1 MTIDRG
7 DGDVDYEARAI
18 LERKGG
24 PHEIE
29 HLAPRGRHRV
39 KEDGALLPGMEL
51 MGCQGLA
58 VPTEVMHHV
67 VRVESS
73 FNPYAIGVVGGRLV
87 RQPKNL
93 SEALSTVRM
102 LESRG
107 YNFSLGLA
115 QVNRY
120 NLDKYGLNSYER
132 AFESCAN
139 LVAGSHIL
147 AECYR
152 RSGGDWG
159 KSFSCYYSG
168 NFTTGYRHGYVQKIY
183 ASMRQ
188 GRDVDAT
195 PSGAPAIE
203 VVARQARR
211 TVPVSRYPLYA
222 DATAAN
228 IAGAVAAVPAEKP
241 AAPSRIQSVPSRIAS
256 EPAYRTV
263 ESLPTQPVSPIASQP
278 VQMAAAP
285 QTASPSIAA
294 ATQDRAQI
302 GAAAPVQLP
311 ANNAQAVALV
321 AAPATVVANPS
332 AVAAS
337 PSQAEP
343 PRPRSARDP
352 ALVGGQSTE
361 QDGAFVF

>member
-1 MTIDRG
+1 
-7 DGDVDYEARAI
+7 
-18 LERKGG
+18 
-24 PHEIE
+24 
-29 HLAPRGRHRV
+29 
-39 KEDGALLPGMEL
+39 LLPGMEL

-139 LVAGSHIL
+139 LLAGSQIL

-168 NFTTGYRHGYVQKIY
+168 NFTTGFRHGYVQKIY
-183 ASMRQ
+183 ASMRR
-188 GRDVDAT
+188 GRDVEAA
-195 PSGAPAIE
+195 APAGVPAIA
-203 VVARQARR
+203 VVGREARR
-211 TVPVSRYPLYA
+211 TVPVSRHPLYA
-222 DATAAN
+222 DGSAPPIMGAATM
-228 IAGAVAAVPAEKP
+228 PAEKP
-241 AAPSRIQSVPSRIAS
+241 GAPSRIQSVPSRIAN
-256 EPAYRTV
+256 EPTYRTV
-263 ESLPTQPVSPIASQP
+263 EALPPQAVSP
-278 VQMAAAP
+278 VAAP
-285 QTASPSIAA
+285 QTVPAAVPASMPVGAQYAA
-294 ATQDRAQI
+294 AGPAQLTPS
-302 GAAAPVQLP
+302 APQG
-311 ANNAQAVALV
+311 VALV
-321 AAPATVVANPS
+321 AAPATVVANPT
-332 AVAAS
+332 AVATS
-337 PSQAEP
+337 PSQTEP

>member
-1 MTIDRG
+1 M
-7 DGDVDYEARAI
+7 
-18 LERKGG
+18 
-24 PHEIE
+24 
-29 HLAPRGRHRV
+29 
-39 KEDGALLPGMEL
+39 LPGMEL

-139 LVAGSHIL
+139 LIAGSQIL

-168 NFTTGYRHGYVQKIY
+168 NFTTGFRHGYVQKIY
-183 ASMRQ
+183 ASMRR
-188 GRDVDAT
+188 GRDVEA
-195 PSGAPAIE
+195 PPPAGVPAIA
-203 VVARQARR
+203 VVGREARR
-211 TVPVSRYPLYA
+211 TVPVSRHPLYA
-222 DATAAN
+222 DGSAPQVVGAA
-228 IAGAVAAVPAEKP
+228 AMPAEKP
-241 AAPSRIQSVPSRIAS
+241 TAPSRIQSVPSRIAN
-256 EPAYRTV
+256 EPTYRTV
-263 ESLPTQPVSPIASQP
+263 EALPPQGLSPIAPQVAATQAAPAP
-278 VQMAAAP
+278 VSASMSAGVQYAAAAP
-285 QTASPSIAA
+285 AQFAPS
-294 ATQDRAQI
+294 
-302 GAAAPVQLP
+302 APQG
-311 ANNAQAVALV
+311 VALV
-321 AAPATVVANPS
+321 AAPATVAANPT
-332 AVAAS
+332 AVATS
-337 PSQAEP
+337 PSQTEP
-343 PRPRSARDP
+343 PKPRSARDP